1 MDAERWL
8 RLSPLLDALLE
19 LEPSARQSSLASLRE
34 DDPGLAAELEQL
46 LALEQGQEDFLDTP
60 LVAPLPGMRPG
71 IEVGPYRLERMLG
84 EGGMGQVWLASR
96 ADGLYQRRV
105 ALKLLRPGLANP
117 GLRLRFTREREILA
131 RLEHTHIARLLD
143 AGISADN
150 QPYLALD
157 YVDGEPIS
165 DWCARRQLEVR
176 PLVQLFLQVCDAVS
190 HAHANLIVHRD
201 LKPSNILVTPLD
213 EVRLLD
219 FGIAKLLDSA
229 DAPEQTRTGARAFTL
244 HYAAPEQIRG
254 EPVSTLT
261 DVYSLG
267 VVLYELLAGTK
278 PYVPKR
284 PSDAQWEEAILA
296 SDPVRPSQALLR
308 RADAEPDSAQALQRR
323 ARAVAGDLDN
333 IVLKALGKRYEHR
346 YASVEAMAL
355 DLQRYLEGRPVLAR
369 PQRLGYRAGKFL
381 RRHRWPLATALFG
394 ALALSAALGLVAWQS
409 RQSLQDAGRAQAM
422 QNFVISL
429 FQDAGDGPEGAP
441 LDVRQLLEAGVERGE
456 VELAQQPVARAGLL
470 GVIARLRLGLGD
482 HAQALELLRRQAALL
497 ATVERAPASLQLDA
511 ATDLGKALRLTR
523 QPDEC
528 IAHMRPLQN
537 LARREER
544 RLPRQ
549 ATGFYSQLGR
559 CHRDLQETELASA
572 LFRRSLSLRRDRLPG
587 SAGIAENMADLAG
600 LDADAGRSKEA
611 LKGLTAA
618 LAQLQDTV
626 GDRHPMTIRVL
637 RELCSQHQ
645 AANRHQAA
653 LGTCARAATL
663 STALHGAQHRTTLDA
678 QRDHAALLAALG
690 RYREAAAIQA
700 ELLIQLRTRL
710 GQQHPDTAAASHA
723 LALTA
728 WEQGQTS
735 AALAWLDDA
744 LPVWRTQSDQAR
756 LADAL
761 ADRAMILLR
770 QDHPEDALAAL
781 DEALPALA
789 GSGDRPP
796 ATDPVPAAG
805 SARILRLRAE
815 AEAALGRMDEARDTL
830 FLALQAARRDHG
842 PDHPTTQW
850 VALSQALLNLR
861 PPGQPDPAAIRQ
873 LEQLAGLAEHGPTR
887 TVAWLAQGHLAAAAC
902 TSGPDTAP
910 ARQALRMLD
919 GTVHAALP
927 EGGAI
932 AGEIRELRQVCE
944 HGPPDGHAGVAP

>member
-8 RLSPLLDALLE
+8 KLSPLLDALLE
-19 LEPSARQSSLASLRE
+19 LEPAERQSSLASLRE
-34 DDPGLAAELEQL
+34 DDPGLADELEKL
-46 LALEQGQEDFLDTP
+46 LALEQGREGFLHTP

-71 IEVGPYRLERMLG
+71 LEVGPYRLERLLG

-96 ADGLYQRRV
+96 SDGLYQRRV
-105 ALKLLRPGLANP
+105 ALKLLRPGLADP

-131 RLEHTHIARLLD
+131 RLEHAHIARLLD

-165 DWCARRQLEVR
+165 DWCARRGLEVR

-219 FGIAKLLDSA
+219 FGIAKLLDSV
-229 DAPEQTRTGARAFTL
+229 DTPEQTRTGARAFTL

-296 SDPVRPSQALLR
+296 SDPIRPSQALLR
-308 RADAEPDSAQALQRR
+308 RADAEPQAAQSLQRR
-323 ARAVAGDLDN
+323 ARVVAGDLDN
-333 IVLKALGKRYEHR
+333 IVLKALSKRYEHR

-369 PQRLGYRAGKFL
+369 PQRLGYRVGKFI
-381 RRHRWPLATALFG
+381 RRHRWPLATALLG
-394 ALALSAALGLVAWQS
+394 VVALSSALGLVAWQS
-409 RQSLQDAGRAQAM
+409 RQSLLDAGRAQAM

-429 FQDAGDGPEGAP
+429 FQDAGEGPEGAP

-456 VELAQQPVARAGLL
+456 VELAAQPVARAGLL

-482 HAQALELLRRQAALL
+482 HPQALDLLRRQAGLL
-497 ATVERAPASLQLDA
+497 ATVDSAPAGLRLEA
-511 ATDLGKALRLTR
+511 TTDLGRALRLTR
-523 QPDEC
+523 QPAEC
-528 IAHMRPLQN
+528 IEHMRPLQS

-549 ATGFYSQLGR
+549 ASGFYSQLGR
-559 CHRDLQETELASA
+559 CHRDLHESEHASA
-572 LFRRSLSLRRDRLPG
+572 LFRRSLSLRRDRLAG
-587 SAGIAENMADLAG
+587 SSGIGENMADLAG
-600 LDADAGRSKEA
+600 LEADAGHPQEA
-611 LKGLTAA
+611 LSGLTAA

-626 GDRHPMTIRVL
+626 GDRNPMTIRVL
-637 RELCSQHQ
+637 RELCTQRWNAGQ
-645 AANRHQAA
+645 QQAA

-663 STALHGAQHRTTLDA
+663 SAGLHGEQHRTTIDA
-678 QRDHAALLAALG
+678 QRDHAVLLAALG
-690 RYREAAAIQA
+690 RYGEAAALQA
-700 ELLIQLRTRL
+700 EVLTKLRTRL
-710 GQQHPDTAAASHA
+710 GAAHPEVAAAHHA
-723 LALTA
+723 LALTV
-728 WEQGQTS
+728 WEQGQRT
-735 AALAWLDDA
+735 AALEHLDEA
-744 LPVWRTQSDQAR
+744 LTIWKGQPDTPR
-756 LADAL
+756 LVIAL
-761 ADRAMILLR
+761 TDRAMILSRDRRHREALANLEQALQAASAESGLDPPAGSARALR
-770 QDHPEDALAAL
+770 LLAETLAAL
-781 DEALPALA
+781 DRPAQ
-789 GSGDRPP
+789 
-796 ATDPVPAAG
+796 
-805 SARILRLRAE
+805 
-815 AEAALGRMDEARDTL
+815 ARDAYSRARQV
-830 FLALQAARRDHG
+830 ALRDAS
-842 PDHPTTQW
+842 PDHPTTMEIE
-850 VALSQALLNLR
+850 LSQAVFDLR
-861 PPGQPDPAAIRQ
+861 QGDPDAARRLQ
-873 LEQLAGLAEHGPTR
+873 QLAQLPVRGPAR
-887 TVAWLAQGHLAAAAC
+887 AVSWLARAQLAAADCEA
-902 TSGPDTAP
+902 DAQTAAQ
-910 ARQALRMLD
+910 ARQTLRSLD

-932 AGEIRELRQVCE
+932 AAEIRDLRQACE
-944 HGPPDGHAGVAP
+944 TAATIDPTDTAP